1 MKKLSLSL
9 FLFIIIISSCNENK
23 QNQSLT
29 LANNSIN
36 RLEYFPSKYKTFYDN
51 GSIKGIGTDLPQD
64 MVTKDGW
71 LNDDYKIDWKKGS
84 SIQPTNFFE
93 YINNLSSFNRVYWIS
108 FFENGNVESISEF
121 EYEYQVM
128 SGNYTASTGQD
139 CDEEFLRCDFLA
151 FWEDGSIKDKGNYTI
166 YNGGCPCG
174 TSCGDIDNKLKNIN
188 AWGSIVLDDNKE
200 SWTYKTNEDKLKQ
213 KMVSFYSY
221 WEEKNTNKLRDFFA
235 INNIQYFG
243 LQKKLTGDEFLQRLD
258 QKFIKEDWI
267 DADVGD
273 IKIVYQDR
281 QSITI
286 SYSLIYTINI
296 IKTNSKKSGSQMQYV
311 TFDENGNITAM
322 QLSFSS
328 DMQLSF
334 TNKDLNYWTDE
345 DQNCCNFRDWE

>member
-29 LANNSIN
+29 LENNFNN
-36 RLEYFPSKYKTFYDN
+36 RLEYFPSNYKTFYDN
-51 GSIKGIGTDLPQD
+51 GTIKGIGTDLPNHD
-64 MVTKDGW
+64 H
-71 LNDDYKIDWKKGS
+71 KIDWIKGS
-84 SIQPTNFFE
+84 SIISTNFFE
-93 YINNLSSFNRVYWIS
+93 YISNLINEASNRGYNRGYWIS
-108 FFENGNVESISEF
+108 LFENGNVESISEF
-121 EYEYQVM
+121 EYEYQIRD
-128 SGNYTASTGQD
+128 GIYTAQTGED
-139 CDEEFLRCDFLA
+139 CDEEWLRCDFLA
-151 FWEDGSIKDKGNYTI
+151 FWEDGSIKDQGNYTI

-188 AWGSIVLDDNKE
+188 AWGSIVLDDNNE

-243 LQKKLTGDEFLQRLD
+243 LQEKLTGDEFLQRLD

-267 DADVGD
+267 DADVRD

-286 SYSLIYTINI
+286 SYSLIYTKNI
-296 IKTNSKKSGSQMQYV
+296 IKTNSKKSGSQRQYV

>member
-29 LANNSIN
+29 LENNSIN

-51 GSIKGIGTDLPQD
+51 GTIKGIGTDLP
-64 MVTKDGW
+64 
-71 LNDDYKIDWKKGS
+71 NHDYRIDWIKGS
-84 SIQPTNFFE
+84 SIKSTNFFE
-93 YINNLSSFNRVYWIS
+93 YISSIINGDSNRGFWIS

-128 SGNYTASTGQD
+128 SGNYTAMTGQD
-139 CDEEFLRCDFLA
+139 CDKEWLRCDFLA
-151 FWEDGSIKDKGNYTI
+151 FWEDGSIKDQGNYTI

-174 TSCGDIDNKLKNIN
+174 TSCGDIGNKLKNIN
-188 AWGSIVLDDNKE
+188 AWGSIVLDDNNE
-200 SWTYKTNEDKLKQ
+200 SWTCKKNEDELKQ
-213 KMVSFYSY
+213 KIVSFYSY
-221 WEEKNTNKLRDFFA
+221 WESKNTSKLRDFFA
-235 INNIQYFG
+235 INKIQYFG
-243 LQKKLTGDEFLQRLD
+243 LQEKLTRDEFLQKLD

-267 DADVGD
+267 ETDVRD
-273 IKIVYQDR
+273 IKIIYQDR

-286 SYSLIYTINI
+286 SYSLIYTQNI
-296 IKTNSKKSGSQMQYV
+296 IKTNSKESGSQKQYI
-311 TFDENGNITAM
+311 TFDENGNIIAI
-322 QLSFSS
+322 
-328 DMQLSF
+328 QLSF